1 MLKVATMQKDSWSP
15 QQYDKFKQQR
25 SQPFYDLI
33 NLLQPV
39 KDARVVDLGCG
50 TGELTEELHRFLNA
64 AHTRGIDNSEA
75 MLAKAKA
82 FESTTLYFEKGD
94 IETWRDDRG
103 VDVVFSNA
111 AFQWCSNHRELF
123 KRVTESLGPEGQLA
137 VQMPMNQDYPT
148 HVLASQMIEEPKWSG
163 RVKGARD
170 SQNAM
175 LRVDEYASLLFKLGY
190 KEQKVFL
197 RVYDHILEN
206 REGVIE
212 WVKGTLLTSFKGV
225 LGEQDYKEFEQEY
238 RERLFKILPDEK
250 PFFYPFKRILM
261 WGKR

>member
-1 MLKVATMQKDSWSP
+1 MSKDSWNP

-25 SQPFYDLI
+25 SQPFYDLM

-50 TGELTEELHRFLNA
+50 TGELTAELHDYLRA
-64 AHTRGIDNSEA
+64 THTRGIDNSDA
-75 MLAKAKA
+75 MLAKAQQY
-82 FESTTLYFEKGD
+82 SSNTLYFEKGN
-94 IETWRDDRG
+94 IETWRDERG

-111 AFQWCSNHRELF
+111 SFQWCSNHRELF
-123 KRVTESLGPEGQLA
+123 KRVTDSLASDGQLA

-148 HVLASQMIEEPKWSG
+148 HVLASEMISEAKWSS
-163 RVKGARD
+163 RVKGARE

-175 LRVDEYASLLFKLGY
+175 LRVDEYATLLFKLGY

-197 RVYDHILEN
+197 RVYDHVLED
-206 REGVIE
+206 RSGVIE
-212 WVKGTLLTSFKGV
+212 WVKGTLLTSFKSA
-225 LGEQDYKEFEQEY
+225 LSEQDYKEFEQEY
-238 RERLFKILPDEK
+238 RERLFKILPDDK
-250 PFFYPFKRILM
+250 PFFYPFKRVLL